1 MSMSDQDSD
10 VEQDVLDD
18 TVVNKYKMSAEVTNA
33 VLLELIG
40 LCVDGANIVELCEL
54 GDKKICDK
62 VSQLFKKE
70 KEMRKGIAFPTAI
83 SVNNMIRHY
92 SPIENEA
99 FGPIEIKTGDLV
111 KIDVGAHID
120 GYAAIVGHTFVVGAS
135 QDNKI
140 TGRKADVILAAHAA
154 AEAVIRLLKPGVE
167 NLKASEIVS
176 KTVTDFNCHAVEG
189 MQCHQMKKL
198 VYDAEKNIVFSPTEE
213 QKKTVEKCTFD
224 INDVWNVDIIVST
237 GDGRPREH
245 RARTTLFKKNE
256 TLYQLKMKAARQLY
270 SEITNRFLAYPFS
283 LRAFDDVKRARL
295 GICECIKHGV
305 IEPLPVVCEKDDE
318 FVAQFRFTVLLM
330 PNGPMKVTGLTFDP
344 SLYKS
349 EHKVKDPEIKE
360 LLSQPIKIQN
370 KKKKPLK
377 PESVGK
383 ISA

>member
-10 VEQDVLDD
+10 IEHDVLDD
-18 TVVNKYKMSAEVTNA
+18 TVVNKYKMSAEVTNT
-33 VLLELIG
+33 VLVELIG
-40 LCVDGANIVELCEL
+40 LCVDGANIIELCEL
-54 GDKKICDK
+54 GDKKIYEK

-92 SPIENEA
+92 SPIDEEES
-99 FGPIEIKTGDLV
+99 GPTEIKTGDLV

-120 GYAAIVGHTFVVGAS
+120 GYATIVGHTFVVGAS

-154 AEAVIRLLKPGVE
+154 AEAVIRLLRPGVE

-176 KTVTDFNCHAVEG
+176 KTVMDFNCHAVEG

-213 QKKTVEKCTFD
+213 QKKTVEKCTFN

-245 RARTTLFKKNE
+245 SARTTLFKKNE

-270 SEITNRFLAYPFS
+270 SEISNKFLAYPFS
-283 LRAFDDVKRARL
+283 LRAFDNVKRARL
-295 GICECIKHGV
+295 GISECIKHGV
-305 IEPLPVVCEKDDE
+305 IEPLSVVCEKDDE

-360 LLSQPIKIQN
+360 LLSQPVKIQN
-370 KKKKPLK
+370 KKKKLLK

-383 ISA
+383 VSA

>member
-10 VEQDVLDD
+10 TEQDVLDD
-18 TVVNKYKMSAEVTNA
+18 TVVNKYKMSAEVTN
-33 VLLELIG
+33 
-40 LCVDGANIVELCEL
+40 
-54 GDKKICDK
+54 
-62 VSQLFKKE
+62 
-70 KEMRKGIAFPTAI
+70 
-83 SVNNMIRHY
+83 
-92 SPIENEA
+92 
-99 FGPIEIKTGDLV
+99 
-111 KIDVGAHID
+111 
-120 GYAAIVGHTFVVGAS
+120 
-135 QDNKI
+135 
-140 TGRKADVILAAHAA
+140 
-154 AEAVIRLLKPGVE
+154 
-167 NLKASEIVS
+167 
-176 KTVTDFNCHAVEG
+176 G

-256 TLYQLKMKAARQLY
+256 TLYQLKMKAAR
-270 SEITNRFLAYPFS
+270 
-283 LRAFDDVKRARL
+283 
-295 GICECIKHGV
+295 H
-305 IEPLPVVCEKDDE
+305 E

-377 PESVGK
+377 PESVAK